1 MKRNSKRMLIGGGTL
16 AALLLLGEVG
26 LRMYGFGNAPLYR
39 ESDKYEYMCLPNQ
52 DIMRFG
58 NHIHYNSYS
67 QRSEEPDST
76 RKKVLGLGDS
86 VIYGGVQID
95 QDDIATSLFTKETGI
110 QMLNISAGS
119 WGPDNCAAYL
129 KEKGTFGASAMFLV
143 VSSHDAHD
151 NIDHQPV
158 VGVSESYPDKNYPF
172 AYAELFGRYLLPRIF
187 KKKKDESPDQKVLDG
202 VGIHKNG
209 KAFNPGFAQL
219 KEIADSCHIPYI
231 IYLHAD
237 REEFDNH
244 KYNEQGDEI
253 IKWAKANNV
262 KLIKELDYKFTAD
275 DYRDGIHM
283 SKSGQ
288 RKLADIMKKVIK
300 V

>member
-1 MKRNSKRMLIGGGTL
+1 MLKIGGGTL
-16 AALLLLGEVG
+16 VALLLGEGG
-26 LRMYGFGNAPLYR
+26 LRLYGFANAPLYKA
-39 ESDKYEYMCLPNQ
+39 SDKYEYMCLPNQ
-52 DIMRFG
+52 DMMRFG

-67 QRSEEPDST
+67 QRSEEPNST
-76 RKKVLGLGDS
+76 KKRVLGLGDS

-95 QDDIATSLFTKETGI
+95 QDSIATSIFTRETGI

-129 KEKGTFGASAMFLV
+129 KEKGTFEASAMFLV

-151 NIDHQPV
+151 NMDFQPT
-158 VGVSESYPDKNYPF
+158 VGVSVSYPNKNYPL
-172 AYAELFGRYLLPRIF
+172 AYFELFDRYIFPRIF
-187 KKKKDESPDQKVLDG
+187 KKKKKEDSPDQKVLDG
-202 VGIHKNG
+202 VGIHKSG
-209 KAFNPGFAQL
+209 KVFNPGFAQL

-237 REEFDNH
+237 RDEFDNH
-244 KYNEQGDEI
+244 KYNEQGEEI
-253 IKWAKANNV
+253 IEWAKANNV

-288 RKLADIMKKVIK
+288 RKLAEIMKKEIK
-300 V
+300 II

>member
-1 MKRNSKRMLIGGGTL
+1 
-16 AALLLLGEVG
+16 
-26 LRMYGFGNAPLYR
+26 MYGFGNAPLYK

-58 NHIHYNSYS
+58 NHMHYNSYS

-76 RKKVLGLGDS
+76 RKRVLGLGDS

-95 QDDIATSLFTKETGI
+95 QDSIATSIYTAETGI

-151 NIDHQPV
+151 NINFQPV
-158 VGVSESYPDKNYPF
+158 VGKSPSYPNKNYPF

-202 VGIHKNG
+202 VGIHKSG
-209 KAFNPGFAQL
+209 KMFNPGFAQL
-219 KEIADSCHIPYI
+219 KAIADSCHIPYI

-237 REEFDNH
+237 RDEFDNH
-244 KYNEQGDEI
+244 KYNEQGEEI
-253 IKWAKANNV
+253 IHWAEANNV
-262 KLIKELDYKFTAD
+262 KLIKELDYKFTAN

-288 RKLADIMKKVIK
+288 RKLAQIMKREIK
-300 V
+300 I